1 MERMVSRDKRER
13 ETNEIER
20 DARDMVQVETV
31 TTSMLVFFCLHYLE
45 ALFR

>member
-31 TTSMLVFFCLHYLE
+31 TSMLVFFCLRYLE